1 MARNRK
7 YQPASIRFGP
17 ALKALLLCALFCG
30 TGVGYVWQK
39 SQIDELARQIR
50 KKEARLA
57 ELKYTNQKSR
67 NNLAK
72 MHTPR
77 WINERVRELNLGMGP
92 PLESQKLRL
101 VEPVEM
107 PPAVKTQ
114 PARLYAAQPARSP
127 GMP

>member
-77 WINERVRELNLGMGP
+77 WINERVRELNLGMGL
-92 PLESQKLRL
+92 PLESQKWRL
-101 VEPVEM
+101 VEPVGIM
-107 PPAVKTQ
+107 PVEKSQ
-114 PARLYAAQPARSP
+114 PTRLYAAQPTQDQRVP
-127 GMP
+127 